1 MGDDSLQQTAL
12 TARLVR
18 DKNVHSSEVLQ
29 LIPLLMMNPVPIMD
43 TSAILWFMS
52 AVLVSVGLAGIV
64 LPVVPGTILLFSGLI
79 LAAWAEDFRFV
90 GLGTI
95 IVLVLL
101 TLLTYII
108 DIVAAAFGAR
118 QFGASKRAAMG
129 AALGAVIGMFFG
141 LPGILMGPFLGAI
154 TGELLVHDDLLQA
167 GKAGVG
173 AWLGLLLG
181 AAVKLALSFAMLGV
195 FIAARFL

>member
-1 MGDDSLQQTAL
+1 
-12 TARLVR
+12 
-18 DKNVHSSEVLQ
+18 
-29 LIPLLMMNPVPIMD
+29 MMNPEPDMDATASLWIM
-43 TSAILWFMS
+43 A
-52 AVLVSVGLAGIV
+52 AVLVSVGLAGVV
-64 LPVVPGTILLFSGLI
+64 LPAVPGTILLFSGLI
-79 LAAWAEDFRFV
+79 LAAWAEDFRYV

-129 AALGAVIGMFFG
+129 AALGAVIGIFFG
-141 LPGILMGPFLGAI
+141 LPGILLGPFLGAVF
-154 TGELLVHDDLLQA
+154 GEFLVHDDLMQA

-181 AAVKLALSFAMLGV
+181 VAVKLALSFAMLGA